1 MLKDVDGFLQRE
13 PGGEETSKN
22 AQLAPHHARCSG
34 TRGVV
39 MLYQSDNGLCG
50 WFGYAG
56 YLAGRG
62 FHVCCSTAAA
72 PATPA
77 APPARRATPPTWPP
91 PSATLRRSGARKVA
105 VVGASAWGAV
115 AIGSCVVVDIR
126 GCVALSPA
134 LFDLKL
140 GDRLTANIAIARVR
154 APLLVADAP
163 DDSDSPITEVQTLL
177 RRARPGV
184 VLFVR
189 LPAAAGTAGTPS
201 TTPTTLIAAQR
212 SPPASPPSST
222 AT

>member
-1 MLKDVDGFLQRE
+1 MLFDRRCTGNSSCPTGEKGNRHAADV
-13 PGGEETSKN
+13 
-22 AQLAPHHARCSG
+22 A
-34 TRGVV
+34 
-39 MLYQSDNGLCG
+39 
-50 WFGYAG
+50 
-56 YLAGRG
+56 
-62 FHVCCSTAAA
+62 TAV
-72 PATPA
+72 
-77 APPARRATPPTWPP
+77 
-91 PSATLRRSGARKVA
+91 ATLRRSGARKVA

-140 GDRLTANIAIARVR
+140 GDRLTANIAIARAR

-189 LPAAAGTAGTPS
+189 LPAGAGHGWDTVNDPNDPHRRSAFS
-201 TTPTTLIAAQR
+201 ARLTTFLDR
-212 SPPASPPSST
+212 HLK
-222 AT
+222 

>member
-1 MLKDVDGFLQRE
+1 LLFDRRCTGNSSCPTGEKGNRHAADV
-13 PGGEETSKN
+13 
-22 AQLAPHHARCSG
+22 A
-34 TRGVV
+34 
-39 MLYQSDNGLCG
+39 
-50 WFGYAG
+50 
-56 YLAGRG
+56 
-62 FHVCCSTAAA
+62 TAV
-72 PATPA
+72 
-77 APPARRATPPTWPP
+77 
-91 PSATLRRSGARKVA
+91 ATLRRSGARKVA
-105 VVGASAWGAV
+105 VVAASAWGAV

-140 GDRLTANIAIARVR
+140 GDRLTANIAIGRARG
-154 APLLVADAP
+154 PLLVADAP

-184 VLFVR
+184 VLFAR
-189 LPAAAGTAGTPS
+189 LPAAPATAGTPS

>member
-1 MLKDVDGFLQRE
+1 MRAVNAGSAVRPPLHRQLQLPHRRE
-13 PGGEETSKN
+13 G
-22 AQLAPHHARCSG
+22 Q
-34 TRGVV
+34 
-39 MLYQSDNGLCG
+39 
-50 WFGYAG
+50 
-56 YLAGRG
+56 
-62 FHVCCSTAAA
+62 
-72 PATPA
+72 
-77 APPARRATPPTWPP
+77 PARRRRGHRRRHPAPLRCPE
-91 PSATLRRSGARKVA
+91 SRRGRCLRRGRRRYR
-105 VVGASAWGAV
+105 
-115 AIGSCVVVDIR
+115 ILVVVDIR

-140 GDRLTANIAIARVR
+140 GDRLTAKIAIARAR

-189 LPAAAGTAGTPS
+189 LPAAPATAGTPS

>member
-1 MLKDVDGFLQRE
+1 MLFDRRCTGNSSCPTGEKGNRHAADVATAVRH
-13 PGGEETSKN
+13 P
-22 AQLAPHHARCSG
+22 APLRCPESR
-34 TRGVV
+34 RGR
-39 MLYQSDNGLCG
+39 C
-50 WFGYAG
+50 
-56 YLAGRG
+56 
-62 FHVCCSTAAA
+62 
-72 PATPA
+72 
-77 APPARRATPPTWPP
+77 
-91 PSATLRRSGARKVA
+91 LRR
-105 VVGASAWGAV
+105 GAV

-184 VLFVR
+184 VLFAR
-189 LPAAAGTAGTPS
+189 LPAAPATAGTPS

>member
-1 MLKDVDGFLQRE
+1 ML
-13 PGGEETSKN
+13 
-22 AQLAPHHARCSG
+22 
-34 TRGVV
+34 GVV
-39 MLYQSDNGLCG
+39 APGEWSCCTRVTTA
-50 WFGYAG
+50 FAAG
-56 YLAGRG
+56 
-62 FHVCCSTAAA
+62 S
-72 PATPA
+72 ATPA
-77 APPARRATPPTWPP
+77 TSRAEGSTFAVRPPLHRQLQLPHRREGQPARRRRGHRRRH
-91 PSATLRRSGARKVA
+91 LRRSGARKVA

-201 TTPTTLIAAQR
+201 TTPTTLIAAER